1 MPDGS
6 HFSDPIYSDPLFQM
20 AKRQF
25 EVIADYLDIAE
36 GNRER
41 SPLPCRSI
49 ATMGRL
55 MFSIATGFSITSLS
69 DRPRGEPGFRPI

>member
-41 SPLPCRSI
+41 IIYPKRADLRCPADPSRRRD
-49 ATMGRL
+49 G
-55 MFSIATGFSITSLS
+55 
-69 DRPRGEPGFRPI
+69 